1 MDEFLNAHK
10 RQKILELLDRGLVML
25 HLDPRHTRVVVPEH
39 FKSQPVLR
47 LNIAY
52 GFNLPS
58 LDIGVDDIY
67 AVLSFDRRNFG
78 CTIPWE
84 ALFAASLPQ
93 DAHEGVV
100 WPTSLPAELDE
111 AVLRAVLP
119 MRADLDDLLEEGDES
134 VSAPPPSSVVT
145 DPTEPIGPGRPGRP
159 GFAVIQGQAG
169 LRADADDPTD
179 AADPGDDDEPPPRRP
194 MLKVVKS

>member
-25 HLDPRHTRVVVPEH
+25 HLDPRHEDVVVPEH
-39 FKSQPVLR
+39 FRSQPVLR

-52 GFNLPS
+52 AFNLPA
-58 LDIGVDDIY
+58 LDIGADDIY

-78 CTIPWE
+78 CTVPWA

-100 WPTSLPAELDE
+100 WPTSLPPELDE

-119 MRADLDDLLEEGDES
+119 MRADVADLDDEDGDTK
-134 VSAPPPSSVVT
+134 APPTISLVTQPT

-159 GFAVIQGQAG
+159 GFAVIDGQAG
-169 LRADADDPTD
+169 LRGDADDPE
-179 AADPGDDDEPPPRRP
+179 DDGPQTPRRP